1 MPVPQKT
8 PKVALITGASS
19 GIGLLATLTL
29 ARNGYTVIATMRD
42 LARATNLRERA
53 ETEGLSGQIDL
64 HPLDVTDSTQVAAT
78 AAYVKTTHGRLD
90 VLVNNAG
97 YALAGFSE
105 ETTLAELRHQ
115 FETNFFGAVQTT
127 TAMLP
132 IMRAQTAGAQ
142 AEGAQTGGAKIL
154 MISSISGLTAF
165 PLLGSYN
172 ASKFALEGWSEALSM
187 ELRSLNIQVSLV
199 EPGAFDTDIWS
210 RNATTTSATQDSASP
225 NAARSQA
232 FLARTAS
239 GKMRKADPQQIA
251 DLILRIAQSPK
262 PKLRYLIGRDARS
275 AKLLRTL
282 LPTRLFQTILLKA
295 SGIDG

>member
-1 MPVPQKT
+1 MPVSQKT

-42 LARATNLRERA
+42 LARATNLREKA
-53 ETEGLSGQIDL
+53 EAEGLSDRIDL
-64 HPLDVTDSTQVAAT
+64 HPLDVTDSAQVAET
-78 AAYVKTTHGRLD
+78 AAYVKATHGRLD

-132 IMRAQTAGAQ
+132 IMRAQT
-142 AEGAQTGGAKIL
+142 GGAKIV

-187 ELRSLNIQVSLV
+187 ELRSLGIHVSLV

-210 RNATTTSATQDSASP
+210 RNATTTSATQASDSP

-232 FLARTAS
+232 FLAQVQN

-251 DLILRIAQSPK
+251 DLILHIAQSPK
-262 PKLRYLIGRDARS
+262 PKLRYLIGKDARS
-275 AKLLRTL
+275 AKLMRTL
-282 LPTRLFQTILLKA
+282 LPTGLFQSILLKA
-295 SGIDG
+295 SGIDR

>member
-1 MPVPQKT
+1 MRYPRHMPIPQKT

-42 LARATNLRERA
+42 LARATHLREKA
-53 ETEGLSGQIDL
+53 EAEGLADRIDL
-64 HPLDVTDSTQVAAT
+64 HALDVTDSAQVTEAAN
-78 AAYVKTTHGRLD
+78 YVKATHGRLD

-132 IMRAQTAGAQ
+132 LMRAQTR
-142 AEGAQTGGAKIL
+142 QTGGAKIL

-187 ELRSLNIQVSLV
+187 ELRSLGIHVSLV

-210 RNATTTSATQDSASP
+210 RNATITSATQSPGSP
-225 NAARSQA
+225 NYKRSQA
-232 FLARTAS
+232 FLAQIGN
-239 GKMRKADPQQIA
+239 GKMSKADPQQIA
-251 DLILRIAQSPK
+251 DLILRIAQSPN
-262 PKLRYLIGRDARS
+262 PKLRYLIGKDARS

-282 LPTRLFQTILLKA
+282 LPMRLFQSILLKA
-295 SGIDG
+295 SGIDS

>member
-1 MPVPQKT
+1 MAVPQKT

-42 LARATNLRERA
+42 LARATNLREKA
-53 ETEGLSGQIDL
+53 EAEGLSDGIDL

-142 AEGAQTGGAKIL
+142 TGGAKIL

-187 ELRSLNIQVSLV
+187 ELRSLNIHVSLV
-199 EPGAFDTDIWS
+199 EPGAFDTDIWN
-210 RNATTTSATQDSASP
+210 RNATTTSATQATDSP
-225 NAARSQA
+225 NHARSQA
-232 FLARTAS
+232 FLTRTLN
-239 GKMRKADPQQIA
+239 GKMRKADPQRIA

-275 AKLLRTL
+275 AKLLRSL
-282 LPTRLFQTILLKA
+282 LPTRLFQSILLKA
-295 SGIDG
+295 SGIDSEKG